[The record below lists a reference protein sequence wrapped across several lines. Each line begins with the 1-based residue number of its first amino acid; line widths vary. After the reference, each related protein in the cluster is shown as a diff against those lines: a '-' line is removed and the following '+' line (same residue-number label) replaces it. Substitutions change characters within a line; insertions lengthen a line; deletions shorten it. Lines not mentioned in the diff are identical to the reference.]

1 MEETLIPGLPYDVS
15 LQILARVPRQFYS
28 QSMSKVSLSWREAV
42 TSRALFAQR
51 KCLQVTES
59 WVYTAVVCERGN
71 RPYILWFAR
80 NAAVEDSQ
88 WWPLPLM
95 REEHR
100 PICGF
105 SCAVIDEL
113 LFVIGGCEWRTNC
126 TNFPA
131 TNKVS
136 VFNARTNRWS
146 CVEGMKDARAN
157 FACGVVNGKLFVA
170 GGNKSVDVGTE
181 NSDGMEEFTDCN
193 CLKSA
198 EIYDPSTKKWAGVG
212 NLIHA
217 MHFISGRVEDGKLL
231 VCGIVCEGDLQFRE
245 VAEVWEETEM
255 RWVQLHRE
263 SLTDISMFE
272 MDDDHPPPSRGM
284 EIQYESGVITSLSDS
299 CQPEFYGNNG
309 LIEMENEEEVNYFGD
324 GLCECEGYRQACL
337 VITL

>member
-42 TSRALFAQR
+42 ISRTLFAQR

-80 NAAVEDSQ
+80 NAAVQDSES
-88 WWPLPLM
+88 WPLPLM
-95 REEHR
+95 GEEHR

-105 SCAVIDEL
+105 SCAVIGDL
-113 LFVIGGCEWRTNC
+113 LFVIGGCEWQSNC

-157 FACGVVNGKLFVA
+157 FACGVVNGKVYVA
-170 GGNKSVDVGTE
+170 GGESSVDVGAQNSEYTE
-181 NSDGMEEFTDCN
+181 CN
-193 CLKSA
+193 CLKSS
-198 EIYDPSTKKWAGVG
+198 EIYDPLTNKWEGVRDM
-212 NLIHA
+212 IHA
-217 MHFISGRVEDGKLL
+217 MHFVRGRVVDNKFR
-231 VCGIVCEGDLQFRE
+231 VCGFACEGDLQFCE
-245 VAEVWEETEM
+245 VAEALEEAEM
-255 RWVQLHRE
+255 KWVQLLHGE
-263 SLTDISMFE
+263 SESDVSLLETDC
-272 MDDDHPPPSRGM
+272 
-284 EIQYESGVITSLSDS
+284 ESQLGKVIENDSALIASLSNAFVDV
-299 CQPEFYGNNG
+299 
-309 LIEMENEEEVNYFGD
+309 ENEEEMEDF
-324 GLCECEGYRQACL
+324 ECGRNL
-337 VITL
+337 RGSIVIAL